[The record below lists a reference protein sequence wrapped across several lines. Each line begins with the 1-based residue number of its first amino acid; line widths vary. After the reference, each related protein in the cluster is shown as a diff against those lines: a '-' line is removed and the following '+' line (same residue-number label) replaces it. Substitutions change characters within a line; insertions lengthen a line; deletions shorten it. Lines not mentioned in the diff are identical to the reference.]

1 MFRSFFLAGFEG
13 STGFNRHRQWFDQV
27 AATGHDKTVNQDYRD
42 LAAFGI
48 HAARETI
55 RWPLVDLGRG
65 RYDFSSVE
73 PFVRAAREN
82 RVEVIWDL
90 FHYGYPQDLDLWG
103 EEFPHRFA
111 DYCHAIARYICERTE
126 GTCWFTP
133 VNEPSFMAYAAGEK
147 GLFAPHGQER
157 GWELKIALVR
167 AAIQGINAIRA
178 ACPDVRFVNVDPLC
192 RVACPEDRPE
202 LAEEARDFNER
213 LVFQAWDMMAGRLM
227 PELGGSRAHLDVVGI
242 NYYWT
247 NQWEWRIPLVNGQIP
262 PLADDDPRRL
272 PLRDLVLKV
281 WERYGGEVM
290 ITETSHI
297 GERRGAWLREV
308 AQESEA
314 LLLDGVPLRG
324 VCLYPILGMPE
335 WHEPEVWTPMGLWDP
350 VCRQS
355 PSGDRLICQPMLDAL
370 QSAQHLDELQ
380 AELTSGRGKLALLSQ
395 RRRKQRAGA
404 IRALK
409 RVAAE

>member
-1 MFRSFFLAGFEG
+1 
-13 STGFNRHRQWFDQV
+13 
-27 AATGHDKTVNQDYRD
+27 
-42 LAAFGI
+42 
-48 HAARETI
+48 
-55 RWPLVDLGRG
+55 
-65 RYDFSSVE
+65 
-73 PFVRAAREN
+73 
-82 RVEVIWDL
+82 
-90 FHYGYPQDLDLWG
+90 
-103 EEFPHRFA
+103 
-111 DYCHAIARYICERTE
+111 
-126 GTCWFTP
+126 
-133 VNEPSFMAYAAGEK
+133 
-147 GLFAPHGQER
+147 
-157 GWELKIALVR
+157 
-167 AAIQGINAIRA
+167 
-178 ACPDVRFVNVDPLC
+178 
-192 RVACPEDRPE
+192 
-202 LAEEARDFNER
+202 
-213 LVFQAWDMMAGRLM
+213 
-227 PELGGSRAHLDVVGI
+227 
-242 NYYWT
+242 
-247 NQWEWRIPLVNGQIP
+247 
-262 PLADDDPRRL
+262 
-272 PLRDLVLKV
+272 LRDLVLKV